1 MSASRGVKRAILLS
15 VDRNTFLPFVN
26 KQIMEF
32 YKYGKMG
39 AVPLRKHKI
48 FRYVQFKFIGKW
60 WPIKE
65 ATWLSKEDFKNIEFK

>member
-1 MSASRGVKRAILLS
+1 
-15 VDRNTFLPFVN
+15 
-26 KQIMEF
+26 MEF